1 MSKLQQV
8 RKQNPAKPNRTDKT
22 VEYGSRI
29 LNVFKVKKK
38 PLIRIVLSFQNKIY
52 KLQYDLDITRDKLRS
67 KNTENRSLK
76 KQRKED
82 VKTITSLQKKLER
95 SQKRE
100 KKHKTEIDTL
110 QKTNKGLKA
119 NLKRHDNSNTPS
131 SAKPPG
137 SKKKRSKIIKPN
149 TKKKKQG
156 GQKGHVGKT
165 FKPKATRTVEHKP
178 DNCNNCGSNDL
189 KVIKTSSR
197 NITEVTKII
206 TKETVC
212 HRNYECECKECGQK
226 GIISDSV
233 KEIPKKGNYGKNVI
247 KDVVLGWVSRTTIN
261 MIATNSERNIGLPI
275 STGTIQNI
283 LFMIG
288 FCLELPAMGIL
299 AELRKSKILH
309 MDETSYSVMG
319 KRFWVWTI
327 HDPYSK
333 LTYFTIRHS
342 RGAGVVSELLP
353 GWKGVLVCDGWKPY
367 KTIKII
373 QRCMVHIL
381 REAKDLA
388 EKNPDVKLMYEK
400 LCKIYADAKKPRSK
414 KDRKAAHASLNRR
427 VQRLVLEFRDHP
439 ELTKYMD
446 KLERARPDMFRFV
459 LDPRIPSEN
468 NPAERA
474 LREIVVHRKIRGAL
488 RSLNGVVILG
498 NILTCATTWKATKPD
513 WLDEIVKYV

>member
-1 MSKLQQV
+1 MTSK
-8 RKQNPAKPNRTDKT
+8 
-22 VEYGSRI
+22 
-29 LNVFKVKKK
+29 FK
-38 PLIRIVLSFQNKIY
+38 
-52 KLQYDLDITRDKLRS
+52 
-67 KNTENRSLK
+67 
-76 KQRKED
+76 
-82 VKTITSLQKKLER
+82 
-95 SQKRE
+95 
-100 KKHKTEIDTL
+100 
-110 QKTNKGLKA
+110 
-119 NLKRHDNSNTPS
+119 
-131 SAKPPG
+131 
-137 SKKKRSKIIKPN
+137 
-149 TKKKKQG
+149 
-156 GQKGHVGKT
+156 
-165 FKPKATRTVEHKP
+165 
-178 DNCNNCGSNDL
+178 
-189 KVIKTSSR
+189 KTSSR
-197 NITEVTKII
+197 NITEITKII
-206 TKETVC
+206 KKETVC

-233 KEIPKKGNYGKNVI
+233 KEIPKKGSFGKNII
-247 KDVVLGWVSRTTIN
+247 KDVASCFVSRLTTNRISE
-261 MIATNSERNIGLPI
+261 NSKRDIGISI

-319 KRFWVWTI
+319 MRFWVWVI

-381 REAKDLA
+381 REAKYLA
-388 EKNPDVKLMYEK
+388 EKNPDAKPMHEK
-400 LCKIYADAKKPRSK
+400 LHKIYADAKKRRPK
-414 KDRKAAHASLNRR
+414 KEREAAWESLNRR
-427 VQRLVLEFRDHP
+427 VHNLVLEFRDNP
-439 ELTKYMD
+439 ELTDYMD

-459 LDPRIPSEN
+459 LNPRIPSEN

-474 LREIVVHRKIRGAL
+474 LREIVVHRKIRGSL

-513 WLDEIVKYV
+513 WLDEIVKYI